1 MSPTLKE
8 LLDEGCRQLK
18 DAGIA
23 NPRLAVEVML
33 RFLLGLR
40 RVDLYLKEAMPVPPD
55 TEREFRVMIDRK
67 LRHEPLQYI
76 IGETEWFGLKIKC
89 CPSALVPRPETEIV
103 VERALELITDLKEPL
118 IADIGT
124 GTGCIAIAIALSQT
138 DARVVATDISP
149 DALLLAGVNVSH
161 HQVETRVALRLG
173 DLFEPLEPNAV
184 FDLIISNPPY
194 ISKSEYSTLMPEVRD
209 YEPQVALV
217 AGKDGLAAIRS
228 LINGVH
234 LYLKTGGLL
243 VFEIGERQ
251 ETDARRIVSDCG
263 MYDLLETIID
273 YNDKSRGIVARK
285 R

>member
-8 LLDEGCRQLK
+8 ILDEGCRQLK

-23 NPRLAVEVML
+23 NPHLAAEVML

-40 RVDLYLKEAMPVPPD
+40 RVDIYLKGTMPVPPD
-55 TEREFRVMIDRK
+55 TEREYFLMIDRK

-103 VERALELITDLKEPL
+103 VERALELIADREEPL
-118 IADIGT
+118 VADIGT
-124 GTGCIAIAIALSQT
+124 GTGCLAIAIALSRT
-138 DARVVATDISP
+138 DARVVATDISS
-149 DALLLAGVNVSH
+149 DALSLARENVTCHGV
-161 HQVETRVALRLG
+161 EARVTLRQG
-173 DLFEPLEPNAV
+173 DLFEPLGPDAV

-194 ISKSEYSTLMPEVRD
+194 VLESEYFSLMAEVREH
-209 YEPQVALV
+209 EPRMALV
-217 AGKDGLAAIRS
+217 AGEDGLAVIRP
-228 LINGVH
+228 LISGAH
-234 LYLKTGGLL
+234 LHLKSGGLL
-243 VFEIGERQ
+243 AFEIGEQ
-251 ETDARRIVSDCG
+251 QAADARRLVADCG
-263 MYDLLETIID
+263 MYDLLDTIID